1 MGTKRTKTL
10 NRNNRQQNI
19 MKIETIAETIK
30 ELTDVN
36 ILEQSRRRSV
46 VEMRSVANRYLI
58 DVMGLRWTDIVREYA
73 KNGFNTTHA
82 SIIHSYNTYDQHSF
96 YTSDLNLIYETLLNS
111 SKMNIIKRVNKM
123 TVEQIEKVE
132 AILQD

>member
-1 MGTKRTKTL
+1 
-10 NRNNRQQNI
+10 

-46 VEMRSVANRYLI
+46 IEMRSVANKYLV
-58 DVMGLRWTDIVREYA
+58 DVLRLRWTDIVREYTA
-73 KNGFNTTHA
+73 NGFNTTHA
-82 SIIHSYNTYDQHSF
+82 SVIHSVNTYEQHK
-96 YTSDLNLIYETLLNS
+96 YYNSDLDLIYETLMNS

-123 TVEQIEKVE
+123 TAEQIEKVQ

>member
-1 MGTKRTKTL
+1 
-10 NRNNRQQNI
+10 

-58 DVMGLRWTDIVREYA
+58 DVLGLRWTDIVREYA

-82 SIIHSYNTYDQHSF
+82 SIIHSVNTYKQHSF
-96 YTSDLNLIYETLLNS
+96 YNSDLDLIYETLLNS

>member
-1 MGTKRTKTL
+1 
-10 NRNNRQQNI
+10 

-58 DVMGLRWTDIVREYA
+58 DVLRLRWTDIVREDA
-73 KNGFNTTHA
+73 KNEFNTTHA
-82 SIIHSYNTYDQHSF
+82 SIIHSVNTYKQHSF
-96 YTSDLNLIYETLLNS
+96 YNSDLDLIYETLLNS

>member
-1 MGTKRTKTL
+1 
-10 NRNNRQQNI
+10 

-58 DVMGLRWTDIVREYA
+58 NVMGLRWTDIVRGYA

-82 SIIHSYNTYDQHSF
+82 SIIHSVNTYKQHSF
-96 YTSDLNLIYETLLNS
+96 YNSDLDLIYETLLNS

>member
-1 MGTKRTKTL
+1 
-10 NRNNRQQNI
+10 

-58 DVMGLRWTDIVREYA
+58 DVLGLRWTDIVREYD

-82 SIIHSYNTYDQHSF
+82 SIIHSVNTYKQHS
-96 YTSDLNLIYETLLNS
+96 YYNSDLDLIYETLLNS

>member
-1 MGTKRTKTL
+1 
-10 NRNNRQQNI
+10 

-46 VEMRSVANRYLI
+46 IEMRSVANKYLI
-58 DVMGLRWTDIVREYA
+58 DVMGLRWTDIVREYS

-96 YTSDLNLIYETLLNS
+96 YNSDLNLIYETLLNS
-111 SKMNIIKRVNKM
+111 SKMNIIKQVNKM
-123 TVEQIEKVE
+123 TVEQIEQIE
-132 AILQD
+132 TILQD